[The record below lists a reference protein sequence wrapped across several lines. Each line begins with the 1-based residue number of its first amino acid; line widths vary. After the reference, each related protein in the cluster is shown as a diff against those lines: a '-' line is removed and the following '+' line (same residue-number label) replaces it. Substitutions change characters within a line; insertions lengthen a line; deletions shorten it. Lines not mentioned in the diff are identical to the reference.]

1 MNAIDAAA
9 LNPPPAE
16 VRLWEGQ
23 APLYVTNAPPEKDE
37 LTSDKIPNHH
47 VSGIEVPT
55 LTIFSPPK
63 EKNSGIAVVIC
74 PGGGYRVLSWD
85 KEGLNVAQW
94 LQARGITGAVL
105 KYRLPAPGK
114 VEMGHLRPLM
124 DALHAIRLLR
134 ERAPELGIKTN
145 CVGVIGFS
153 AGGHLA
159 ASTATRFTNAA
170 TRPDFAVLIYPVIT
184 MMANAHSGS
193 RTNLLGRNPPPLL
206 MDEFSCE
213 KVVTAQTPPTFLVA
227 ARDDKTVPVT
237 NSIMFA
243 EACERAGV
251 PVELHLYD
259 QGGHGFGL
267 GVNGGDVTNWPSQLE
282 QFLVRFR

>member
-9 LNPPPAE
+9 LSPPPAE

-23 APLYVTNAPPEKDE
+23 ASLWVSNALPEKVE
-37 LTSDKIPNHH
+37 SGSDTNRRI
-47 VSGIEVPT
+47 SQIEVPT

-63 EKNSGIAVVIC
+63 DKNTGIAAVIC
-74 PGGGYRVLSWD
+74 PGGGYRILSWD
-85 KEGLNVAQW
+85 KEGLDVAKW
-94 LQARGITGAVL
+94 LQERGITGAVL

-124 DALHAIRLLR
+124 DAEHAIRLLR
-134 ERAPELGIKTN
+134 ERATELGIKTN
-145 CVGVIGFS
+145 RVGIIGFS

-159 ASTATRFTNAA
+159 ASAATKFTDAA
-170 TRPDFAVLIYPVIT
+170 TRPDFAILVYPVIT
-184 MMANAHSGS
+184 MTTNTHGGS
-193 RTNLLGRNPPPLL
+193 RTNLLGRAPPELL
-206 MDEFSCE
+206 QAEFSCE
-213 KVVTAQTPPTFLVA
+213 RLVNAQTPPTFLVA

-251 PVELHLYD
+251 PVQIHLYD

-267 GVNGGDVTNWPSQLE
+267 GVNGGAVTNWPAQMEKFLE
-282 QFLVRFR
+282 RFR